1 MFNKLAP
8 GSAFFL
14 PHGTK
19 IYNKLIAMIRKEYHE
34 RGFQEVIT
42 PQLFHKDLWKQSGH
56 LDKYA
61 ENIYMTHDG

>member
-1 MFNKLAP
+1 VFNKLAP